1 LDRLTVLAH
10 RATDAYERLWFL
22 AVDPRVYAIVRVGYA
37 IAMLWTVIEFWPIRD
52 ELFTLGG
59 TLDGVAVRH
68 MNGDRYPTLFF
79 WVDSPE
85 AVTAVFVAAG
95 LASVLLAIGLATR
108 VAAIALLVFAVSYTY
123 RAYAVTSGSDQLL
136 RNFALLIAI
145 SPIHRAASVD
155 EWLRR
160 RRGAP
165 PVHAVANYGLT
176 LMRLQVFLVYY
187 QTVWLKVGDEFWRR
201 GDLMSYFLASMYGR
215 FPGPWWAH
223 WQVLSSLLTFGTIAM
238 ELAVPWL
245 LCFRRSRPLGFLLG
259 WGMHVT
265 IAALSKLS
273 LFSFT
278 MMITYLAF
286 LDRADV
292 DRLVAVARAIFA
304 RLGWTPS
311 LLREPFGTTAS
322 YRSPDSPPDPAPKS
336 TR

>member
-1 LDRLTVLAH
+1 MDRLEALAR
-10 RATDAYERLWFL
+10 RATEVYERLWFA
-22 AVDPRVYAIVRVGYA
+22 AVDPRVYAIVRIAYA
-37 IAMLWTVIEFWPIRD
+37 LAMLWTVIEFWPIRD
-52 ELFTLGG
+52 ELFTRGG

-85 AVTAVFVAAG
+85 GVTAIFAAAAIAC
-95 LASVLLAIGLATR
+95 LLLAVGLATR
-108 VAAIALLVFAVSYTY
+108 VAAVALLVFAVSYTY

-145 SPIHRAASVD
+145 SPIHRAFSVD

-160 RRGAP
+160 RRGAAR
-165 PVHAVANYGLT
+165 VEAVANYGLT

-187 QTVWLKVGDEFWRR
+187 QTVWLKVADEFWRR
-201 GDLMSYFLASMYGR
+201 GDMMSYFLASMYGR
-215 FPGPWWAH
+215 FPGPHWAH
-223 WQVLSSLLTFGTIAM
+223 WELLSALMTFGTILT

-259 WGMHVT
+259 WGMHVG

-273 LFSFT
+273 LFSFA
-278 MMITYLAF
+278 MMVTYLAF
-286 LDRADV
+286 LDRADI
-292 DRLVAVARAIFA
+292 DRLVAIARVIGA
-304 RLGWTPS
+304 RLGLARP
-311 LLREPFGTTAS
+311 LRESFGTTAS
-322 YRSPDSPPDPAPKS
+322 YRSPDSPPGPAPKS